1 MHETRFA
8 PLAYSFDML
17 QSGRSKAMAMSDFT
31 MMDKAGKADATA
43 GVESER
49 AVELLKEVKYVQN
62 IGRFEKCQSVADATF
77 GACTLVFG
85 ENGWGK
91 STLADLLRSLT
102 TNNPDIVIGRKTLA
116 GGPDQKAVVRFGDQR
131 AVFEDEAWSGI
142 RPHIAIYDS
151 VFVNENVFS
160 GDVVTNEHLKKQ
172 YGMVV
177 GEEGVRR
184 VRRIVELD
192 NENRQNNSETRVVEA
207 ELDGIL
213 RAVGP
218 EGMTRKAFLALDAV
232 ADVDAKIEEK
242 DKEMQR
248 ASRAKELKGAGEP
261 PVLPVPMETEEFRKS
276 LHSAIGGIA
285 EAAARAVREHIEKH
299 AEKSRG
305 GAMTHESWL
314 EAGTAFVDGDEC
326 AFCGQRLDDRMLVD
340 SYAEFFSDA
349 YKRLAADVKAK
360 RNTFARYEK
369 GEYRN
374 RVEEIVAQNE
384 TLYAYW
390 KEAGQID
397 LPEFEGVEAAIGSM
411 EAAARLLDAVFVEKQ
426 GNLTEA
432 ASGDDVEAAIT
443 AWDEGRKEIMR
454 LNGVIGG
461 HRAKVTALKESVDAT
476 ELSRLET
483 ELKALRAAKQRHE
496 GETGEVI
503 KKLEA
508 HEATKERIAKEKA
521 EEKKKLNEHGR
532 VITETLGKTI
542 NSYLGRLNAGFK
554 IDYREPNYQG
564 KEPAA
569 SYQIL
574 INEVPVS
581 PRSTSENL
589 AEASFRNTL
598 SAGDKSTLALALFL
612 AKLNADPALGET
624 NVILDDPF
632 TSLDNFRRQF
642 TAIEIRKLCGKA
654 AQTIVLSH
662 DKNFLRLLWEKID
675 QSTIKCLAIQSG
687 APGMTTIAPYDLESE
702 TRPRHITERMKI
714 EEFVEG
720 EPHEAAYI
728 RSRLRTVCEDFYR
741 RGDRGQFHEAAS
753 LEEIIR
759 ILDKSPTDHPYK
771 GVIEDLRD
779 INEYSRGEHHAELED
794 DPSGESS
801 NEELK
806 GFCRRVL
813 GLTRGM

>member
-1 MHETRFA
+1 M
-8 PLAYSFDML
+8 P
-17 QSGRSKAMAMSDFT
+17 
-31 MMDKAGKADATA
+31 
-43 GVESER
+43 
-49 AVELLKEVKYVQN
+49 LKEVKYVQN
-62 IGRFEKCQSVADATF
+62 IGCFEKGQSVADATF
-77 GACTLVFG
+77 GPCTLVFG

-102 TNNPDIVIGRKTLA
+102 TNNPNIVIGRKTLA

-131 AVFEDEAWSGI
+131 AVFEGGAWSGI
-142 RPHIAIYDS
+142 RPRIAVYDS

-192 NENRQNNSETRVVEA
+192 NENRQNNSQTRVVET
-207 ELDGIL
+207 ELDGIV
-213 RAVGP
+213 RAIGP
-218 EGMTRKAFLALDAV
+218 DGMTRKAFLALEAV
-232 ADVDAKIEEK
+232 ADVDAKIEAKEK
-242 DKEMQR
+242 EVQR

-261 PVLPVPMETEEFRKS
+261 RVLPVPTETEEFRKS
-276 LHSAIGGIA
+276 LHSTIEGIA
-285 EAAARAVREHIEKH
+285 EAAARAVREHIAKH
-299 AEKSRG
+299 GKNGRA

-314 EAGTAFVDGDEC
+314 EAGTAFVDEDEC
-326 AFCGQRLDDRMLVD
+326 AFCGQPLDDRTLVD

-349 YKRLAADVKAK
+349 YKALAADVKAK
-360 RNTFARYEK
+360 RDTFTRYEK
-369 GEYRN
+369 GDYRS
-374 RVEEIVAQNE
+374 RAEEIVGQNE

-390 KEAGQID
+390 KEAGQIE
-397 LPEFEGVEAAIGSM
+397 PPTFEGANAAIEGM
-411 EAAARLLDAVFVEKQ
+411 ETAARLLDAVFVEKQ

-432 ASGDDVEAAIT
+432 VTGGDVEAAIT
-443 AWDEGRKEIMR
+443 AWDEGRKEIVR
-454 LNGVIGG
+454 LNGVIEA
-461 HRAKVTALKESVDAT
+461 HVAKVKALKESVDAT
-476 ELSRLET
+476 ELPPLEK
-483 ELKALRAAKQRHE
+483 ELKTLQAAKRRHE
-496 GETGEVI
+496 DETGKVI

-508 HEATKERIAKEKA
+508 HETTKKRIAKEKA
-521 EEKKKLNEHGR
+521 DVKKELNEHGR

-574 INEVPVS
+574 INDVPVS

-624 NVILDDPF
+624 IVVLDDPF

-642 TAIEIRKLCGKA
+642 TAIEIRKLCGRA
-654 AQTIVLSH
+654 AQTVVLSH
-662 DKNFLRLLWEKID
+662 DKSFLRLLWEKID
-675 QSTIKCLAIQSG
+675 QSTIKCLAIQTG
-687 APGMTTIAPYDLESE
+687 APGMTTIAPYDIESE
-702 TRPRHITERMKI
+702 TRPRHITDRMKI

-720 EPHEAAYI
+720 EPHEAAYV

-741 RGDRGQFHEAAS
+741 RGDPGLFHEAAS

-759 ILDKSPTDHPYK
+759 ILDDATADHPYK

-779 INEYSRGEHHAELED
+779 INEYSRREHHAEVEG

-801 NEELK
+801 DEELK

-813 GLTRGM
+813 ELTRGM

>member
-1 MHETRFA
+1 
-8 PLAYSFDML
+8 
-17 QSGRSKAMAMSDFT
+17 MSDATFMNST
-31 MMDKAGKADATA
+31 ADEATET
-43 GVESER
+43 GEDTGQ
-49 AVELLKEVKYVQN
+49 AVAALKEVKYVHN
-62 IGRFEKCQSVADATF
+62 IGRFEKGQSVADATF
-77 GACTLVFG
+77 GLCTLVFG

-102 TNNPDIVIGRKTLA
+102 TDNPDIVIGRKTLA
-116 GGPDQKAVVRFGDQR
+116 GGPEQKAVMRFGDQQ
-131 AVFEDEAWSGI
+131 AVYEGGAWTGI
-142 RPHIAIYDS
+142 RPRIAVYDS

-160 GDVVTNEHLKKQ
+160 GDVVTNEHLKNQ

-192 NENRQNNSETRVVEA
+192 AENRENNNQSRVVEA
-207 ELDGIL
+207 ELNGIV

-218 EGMTRKAFLALDAV
+218 EGMTRNEFLELGAI
-232 ADVDAKIEEK
+232 ADVDAQIETK
-242 DKEMQR
+242 DKEVKR

-261 PVLPVPMETEEFRKS
+261 QFLPVPAEAEEFRKC
-276 LHSAIGGIA
+276 LHSTIDGIA
-285 EAAARAVREHIEKH
+285 KTATETVREHITKH
-299 AEKSRG
+299 DGKERR

-314 EAGTAFVDGDEC
+314 ESGTAFIDEDEC
-326 AFCGQRLDDRMLVD
+326 TFCGQPLDDRTLVD

-349 YKRLAADVKAK
+349 YKKLAAEVKVK
-360 RNTFARYEK
+360 RDTFARYEK
-369 GEYRN
+369 GDYRN
-374 RVEEIVAQNE
+374 QAEEILRQNYG
-384 TLYAYW
+384 LYTYW
-390 KEAGQID
+390 KEVGQIEP
-397 LPEFEGVEAAIGSM
+397 PELDDVVAAIDGM
-411 EAAARLLDAVFVEKQ
+411 EAVACLLDAVFVDKQ

-432 ASGDDVEAAIT
+432 AVGGEVEAAIM
-443 AWDEGRKEIMR
+443 AWDEGRKGIAR
-454 LNGVIGG
+454 LNEVLSVYVAQI
-461 HRAKVTALKESVDAT
+461 KELKGCVD
-476 ELSRLET
+476 ET
-483 ELKALRAAKQRHE
+483 ELLRLDKELKTLQAAKRRHE
-496 GETGEVI
+496 DEAVVVI
-503 KKLEA
+503 NKLEG
-508 HEATKERIAKEKA
+508 HEATKKLLAKEKA
-521 EEKKKLNEHGR
+521 DEKKELNEHGR

-574 INEVPVS
+574 INDVPVS
-581 PRSTSENL
+581 PRSTSDNL
-589 AEASFRNTL
+589 TEASFRNTL

-612 AKLNADPALGET
+612 AKLNADPALGKT
-624 NVILDDPF
+624 IIVLDDPF

-642 TAIEIRKLCGKA
+642 TAIEIRKLCGRA

-675 QSTIKCLAIQSG
+675 QHTIKCIAIQTG
-687 APGMTTIAPYDLESE
+687 APGMTTIAPCDIESE

-720 EPHEAAYI
+720 EKHDPGYI

-741 RGDRGQFHEAAS
+741 RGDPGLFHEAAN

-759 ILDKSPTDHPYK
+759 ILKDAPEDHPYK

-779 INEYSRGEHHAELED
+779 INGYSRGEHHAKVED

-801 NEELK
+801 AEELK
-806 GFCRRVL
+806 GFCRKVL
-813 GLTRGM
+813 ELTRGM